1 MHKTLRR
8 SVSVFIAVTITTL
21 CVYGVVRVSGAVFP
35 GATATASV
43 TASAG
48 QDSAATGA
56 PPPRRRASANQSS
69 GAANQSSAGS
79 SRRSATPSQGSGSGS
94 AKLYRCPV
102 SGCTATSCHGAT
114 GAPPPQ
120 RAGQRQHGSSD
131 D

>member
-35 GATATASV
+35 SATATASV
-43 TASAG
+43 SSSVTSQPPSRRSTAAG
-48 QDSAATGA
+48 
-56 PPPRRRASANQSS
+56 QSS
-69 GAANQSSAGS
+69 GAARQGSVGTSRRSASS
-79 SRRSATPSQGSGSGS
+79 SRRSTTPSQGSGGSS

-114 GAPPPQ
+114 GAPPPS
-120 RAGQRQHGSSD
+120 R
-131 D
+131 